1 MKTTYTAT
9 LLVVSATLLA
19 GCYTTDERIVNTRQ
33 PGPAV
38 GMAVG
43 TAAGAV
49 VGNVAGAVVGAGE
62 GAVNAAKVPFNTD
75 RRIIRQWRTE
85 TTPDG
90 RTIQVPQ
97 EIEVDAQGRFIRE
110 VKPVSN

>member
-1 MKTTYTAT
+1 MKTLFTAT
-9 LLVVSATLLA
+9 LLAISATLIT

-85 TTPDG
+85 TTADG
-90 RTIQVPQ
+90 RTIQVAQ
-97 EIEVDAQGRFIRE
+97 EVEVDAQGRFIRE
-110 VKPVSN
+110 VKPTN

>member
-1 MKTTYTAT
+1 MKTKFLVPVLTCATA
-9 LLVVSATLLA
+9 LLS
-19 GCYTTDERIVNTRQ
+19 GCYTTDARVTNTSQ
-33 PGPAV
+33 PGPAI

-75 RRIIRQWRTE
+75 RRIIRRWSTE
-85 TTPDG
+85 TTADG
-90 RTIQVPQ
+90 RTIQVAQ
-97 EIEVDAQGRFIRE
+97 EVEVDANGRVI
-110 VKPVSN
+110 KPSN

>member
-1 MKTTYTAT
+1 MKTTFTVPLLAATTA
-9 LLVVSATLLA
+9 LFA

-90 RTIQVPQ
+90 RTIQVAQ
-97 EIEVDAQGRFIRE
+97 EVEVDAQGRVIRE
-110 VKPVSN
+110 IKPSN

>member
-1 MKTTYTAT
+1 MKTKFFVPVLTCATA
-9 LLVVSATLLA
+9 LLS
-19 GCYTTDERIVNTRQ
+19 GCYTTDARVTNTSQ
-33 PGPAV
+33 PGPAI

-75 RRIIRQWRTE
+75 RRIIRRWSTE
-85 TTPDG
+85 TTADG
-90 RTIQVPQ
+90 RTIQVAQ
-97 EIEVDAQGRFIRE
+97 EVEVDANGRVIRE
-110 VKPVSN
+110 IKPAN